1 MKPSGLLGF
10 GITAAALH
18 THTHIHTYNQICSYA
33 VTNKQQHTNA
43 CAGEDETTV
52 MFTSNSLRTSEE
64 VADLIVSLTS
74 SLRFQDTPIQV
85 DRTCSWMPE
94 IAFWSRSK
102 YGLERDFEYV
112 QHTLRGH
119 VCLCAEHMNILREA
133 LICNKL

>member
-1 MKPSGLLGF
+1 
-10 GITAAALH
+10 
-18 THTHIHTYNQICSYA
+18 
-33 VTNKQQHTNA
+33 
-43 CAGEDETTV
+43 
-52 MFTSNSLRTSEE
+52 MFISNSLRTSEE

-74 SLRFQDTPIQV
+74 SLRFQDAPIQI

-112 QHTLRGH
+112 QHTLGGHSH
-119 VCLCAEHMNILREA
+119 VCLCATAEHMNILREA